1 MKIDNAL
8 TLFKKRQKV
17 EAVASE
23 PAGIKIDFDL
33 IRKSPVMFC
42 DFRSGS
48 KMLKVNL
55 AAMSPLK
62 SVFEVLDPA
71 ADYGKEPDRFN
82 LYRFLRS
89 EDVPPLVDLT
99 RHGERIYLEFLSRFV
114 SQFDAP
120 PIIDLKYSHSFIFGV
135 SSPSGHPA
143 VLRAIASSGCKVIH
157 LVRRNFIKQ
166 AISQMV
172 AMKTLEFGSTARFK
186 EILESGKTF
195 WLDPDKVVSMA
206 RGKRDIVEHSTRML
220 DNLDVE
226 YTRVAYEELVG
237 PDALDH
243 HKRVLRHVGCFSD
256 AKQLPKDRAQRQN
269 SEKLVYNI
277 EEILDVAHRK
287 HSDLMY
293 GL

>member
-1 MKIDNAL
+1 MKIDKAL
-8 TLFKKRQKV
+8 ALFKKRQEV
-17 EAVASE
+17 EAVA
-23 PAGIKIDFDL
+23 PQTAGATIDFDL
-33 IRKSPVMFC
+33 IRKSPVLFC

-71 ADYGKEPDRFN
+71 ADYGQQPDRFN

-89 EDVPPLVDLT
+89 DGAPPLVDLS
-99 RHGERIYLEFLSRFV
+99 RHGERISLEFLSRFV

-120 PIIDLKYSHSFIFGV
+120 PIIDLKYSHSYAFGA

-143 VLRAIASSGCKVIH
+143 VLRAVVSSGCKIIH

-166 AISQMV
+166 AISQLV
-172 AMKTLEFGSTARFK
+172 ALKTNEFGSTNRFK
-186 EILESGKTF
+186 EIVDSGKTF
-195 WLDPDKVVSMA
+195 WLDPDKVVSTA

-220 DNLDVE
+220 DNLNVE
-226 YTRVAYEELVG
+226 CIRVAYEELTG
-237 PDALDH
+237 SDALDH
-243 HKRVLRHVGCFSD
+243 HKRVLRHIGFFSD
-256 AKQLPKDRAQRQN
+256 ADHLPEEGEERQN
-269 SEKLVYNI
+269 SDKLVYNI
-277 EEILDVAHRK
+277 EEILDIAHRK
-287 HSDLMY
+287 HSELMY